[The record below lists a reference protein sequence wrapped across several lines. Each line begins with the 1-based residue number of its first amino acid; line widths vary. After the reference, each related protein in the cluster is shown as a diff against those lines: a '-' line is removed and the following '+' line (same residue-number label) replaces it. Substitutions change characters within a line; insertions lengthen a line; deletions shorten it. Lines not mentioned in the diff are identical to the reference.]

1 VTWVMWNLVLVRL
14 KIVLVPVQ
22 DSCTVCLEI
31 VLVFV
36 QDWCTVC
43 ADIGSET
50 VLEAYDGTAR

>member
-1 VTWVMWNLVLVRL
+1 MWNLVLVRL